1 MLRRLALAALAAG
14 LIVPFAACGGGS
26 QSKSTNTAGASPGAS
41 PAAAGSTAPMA
52 ASQPGSISAAGS
64 TALLP
69 LVKQAAVDY
78 QAKHP
83 DVKISVAG
91 GGSRVGI
98 TQAVQKGVDIGN
110 SDIPAANQPS
120 LVDHQVAVVPFAVV
134 VNPKAGIK
142 NLTTQQIR
150 QIFSG
155 AVTNFKQVGGADQQI
170 TIINRPRS
178 SGTRAVFVQKVLGGK
193 EPTES
198 GLTQDS
204 SGTVAT
210 MVSQTPGAISY
221 VGMSYVKPGQQQPV
235 SIDGITPAD
244 PNVQSGKYP
253 YWSYEHMF
261 TNGQP
266 SAQVADFI
274 NYVKTDT
281 ALLKQLGFIP
291 LSAMKVSK

>member
-1 MLRRLALAALAAG
+1 MLQSKIVAAAFCAAAL
-14 LIVPFAACGGGS
+14 VSVTACGGGTS
-26 QSKSTNTAGASPGAS
+26 QKSATSGSTAA
-41 PAAAGSTAPMA
+41 AAAGQA
-52 ASQPGSISAAGS
+52 GSITAAGS

-78 QAKHP
+78 QTAHP
-83 DVKISVAG
+83 DVKISVSG

-98 TQAVQKGVDIGN
+98 TQAAQKGVDIGN
-110 SDIPAANQPS
+110 SDIPATGEPS
-120 LVDHQVAVVPFAVV
+120 LVDHRVAVVAFGVV
-134 VNPKAGIK
+134 VNPKSNVK

-150 QIFSG
+150 DIFSG
-155 AVTNFKQVGGADQQI
+155 KTTNFKQVGGADQAI

-178 SGTRAVFVQKVLGGK
+178 SGTRAVFVKNVLAGQ

-210 MVSQTPGAISY
+210 MVAQTPGAISY
-221 VGMSYVKPGQQQPV
+221 VAMGYVKGGQVAV
-235 SIDGITPAD
+235 SIDGTAPTDA
-244 PNVQSGKYP
+244 NVRGGKYP

-266 SAQVADFI
+266 SAQVAAFI
-274 NYVKTDT
+274 DYVKTDT
-281 ALLKQLGFIP
+281 KLLQQLGFIP
-291 LSAMKVSK
+291 VGSMKK